1 MDVDFWTKWTTL
13 AVAVVAA
20 ISGVWSLLI
29 QLRGKRDS
37 FKVGMGTVTPEVL
50 REAVMHVVSVSEHPI
65 KISDF
70 GFIEQNGQLTSIPME
85 AELVGYIAHEALFR
99 GSTLLEKRGDT
110 MEVGYCRNKVA
121 IGCFALTNLQ
131 SRPKLAFSYDTP
143 TWRRIKVRLQT
154 LWKGEAYLL

>member
-1 MDVDFWTKWTTL
+1 MDVDFWTKWATL

-37 FKVGMGTVTPEVL
+37 FKVGMGTISPEVL
-50 REAVMHVVSVSEHPI
+50 PEVVMHVVSISEHPI
-65 KISDF
+65 KISDY
-70 GFIEQNGQLTSIPME
+70 GFIELNGQLTSIPME
-85 AELVGYIAHEALFR
+85 AELTSYISHEGLFR
-99 GSTLLEKRGDT
+99 GATLLEKRGDA
-110 MEVGYCRNKVA
+110 MEVGYCRRRAV

-143 TWRRIKVRLQT
+143 IWKRIKVRLQIW
-154 LWKGEAYLL
+154 WKGEAYMQ